1 MGIACFFLCAC
12 FAFFQRLHDWKL
24 VLAVLVLGLVD
35 LVILAVYTIVEGIRG
50 NLGAEKIENEENLTD
65 VKGVSTLHVV

>member
-1 MGIACFFLCAC
+1 MGIACFFLCA
-12 FAFFQRLHDWKL
+12 FLLFFQRLNDWKL

-65 VKGVSTLHVV
+65 TKGVSMLHVV